1 MESGSGEVEPRQK
14 DLEPSNAEQ
23 AMKEK
28 QQQQQLQNTQATTE
42 GPSHPRKSPA
52 KFERVITKV
61 SCFNGQASTWS
72 NYIISHI

>member
-23 AMKEK
+23 ALKEM
-28 QQQQQLQNTQATTE
+28 QQLQNTQATNE